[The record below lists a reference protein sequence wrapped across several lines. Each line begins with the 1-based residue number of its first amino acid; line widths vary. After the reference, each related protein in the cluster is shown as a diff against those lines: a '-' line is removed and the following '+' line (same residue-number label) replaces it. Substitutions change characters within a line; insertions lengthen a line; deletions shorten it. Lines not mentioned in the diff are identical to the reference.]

1 MTTSAEFFSHLS
13 APAAATNTHV
23 QQQQVPVP
31 SALNI
36 PLLPHHHPYPYL
48 PKLPTAH
55 STLLD
60 SLFDPHPLHTIKHE
74 PHAQTPIPV
83 ASTGAITS
91 PTHVIDTT
99 LTNNMFMPDPL
110 PPPILQAPPQHVQ
123 PQQQPQALYE
133 AIDNAIA
140 YNGGSSSIACVP
152 KQATVPVS
160 VNPVNPAPGAP
171 GVGGSE
177 LVWCEA
183 CEICGKRFFKQGSL
197 IRHIRA
203 AHRRRNTATKKS
215 SSSSGADCERL
226 FCPKCP
232 KTFSQQGSLN
242 RHLRSIHEARKLH
255 CRYCSLAFGQA
266 FDLKRHQRRK
276 HPHDAPSIPRRA
288 LPVYVRQRS

>member
-1 MTTSAEFFSHLS
+1 MMTTSAEFFPSLSHPPSAAAANVNAPAHTS
-13 APAAATNTHV
+13 APLPIPPTIAVTN
-23 QQQQVPVP
+23 
-31 SALNI
+31 
-36 PLLPHHHPYPYL
+36 PYPYL
-48 PKLPTAH
+48 PKLPAAH
-55 STLLD
+55 AMPTFLE
-60 SLFDPHPLHTIKHE
+60 SLFDPHPLQPIKQHHHHE
-74 PHAQTPIPV
+74 ATHHSIPPP
-83 ASTGAITS
+83 GAITS

-99 LTNNMFMPDPL
+99 ITNSMFISDPL
-110 PPPILQAPPQHVQ
+110 PPPILQVQPQHVA
-123 PQQQPQALYE
+123 PVQQPNSIYAD

-140 YNGGSSSIACVP
+140 YNDASVAGAA
-152 KQATVPVS
+152 KPVQ
-160 VNPVNPAPGAP
+160 PPAPAATA

-183 CEICGKRFFKQGSL
+183 CEQCGKRFFKQGSL

-203 AHRRRNTATKKS
+203 AHRRRNTIAKKTS
-215 SSSSGADCERL
+215 SNECERL

-276 HPHDAPSIPRRA
+276 HPHDVPWIPRRA
-288 LPVYVRQRS
+288 LPVFVRTRS